1 MSTRLTI
8 DLEDDDAIDLA
19 RLAAG
24 ASADPGKY
32 VSSLISTFVRG
43 QSIDGSTATEILRGI
58 PGALER
64 IERGSEQ
71 ARRGEV
77 TLIDEL

>member
-1 MSTRLTI
+1 MSRQLTI
-8 DLEDDDAIDLA
+8 DLEDDDAVDLA

-24 ASADPGKY
+24 ASADPEKY

-43 QSIDGSTATEILRGI
+43 QSIDGVTATEVLRGI

-71 ARRGEV
+71 AHRGEV
-77 TLIDEL
+77 ILVDEL